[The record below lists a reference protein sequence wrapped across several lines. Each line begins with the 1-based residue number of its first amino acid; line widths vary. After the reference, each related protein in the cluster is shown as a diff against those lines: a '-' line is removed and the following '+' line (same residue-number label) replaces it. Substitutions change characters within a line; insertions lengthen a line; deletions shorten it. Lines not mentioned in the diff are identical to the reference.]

1 MITKIR
7 KLKWE
12 IQCLSIFFK
21 LLERTDRRT
30 QFTFWK
36 LMKYSDQEL
45 KKPEFLKDIYT
56 KYIEFQPEILKT
68 VEHHSFSIDGIHFM
82 LVNGYTDMLADDA
95 YHFTIWEL
103 SKQILE
109 NESEPIVN
117 KTLIYKIKNK
127 LKSLNTELTQL
138 TALLP
143 QNLKPK
149 GVANRG

>member
-45 KKPEFLKDIYT
+45 NKPEFLKDIYT

-68 VEHHSFSIDGIHFM
+68 VEQHGFSIDGIHFM
-82 LVNGYTDMLADDA
+82 LVNGYTDMLTDDA

-109 NESEPIVN
+109 NEPEPIVN
-117 KTLIYKIKNK
+117 KTLRYKIKNK

-138 TALLP
+138 TALP
-143 QNLKPK
+143 HK
-149 GVANRG
+149 

>member
-1 MITKIR
+1 MITKVR

-12 IQCLSIFFK
+12 IKCLSIFFK

-68 VEHHSFSIDGIHFM
+68 VERHGFAIDGIHFM
-82 LVNGYTDMLADDA
+82 LVNDYTDILADKA

-103 SKQILE
+103 SKQLLE
-109 NESEPIVN
+109 NEPQPIVN
-117 KTLIYKIKNK
+117 KVLRYKIKDK

-138 TALLP
+138 TDLLP

-149 GVANRG
+149 RS